1 MIISGIYLPYLFL
14 KKKDHSRLWLSE
26 KFFQVSWK
34 NGIGESWRKVETGI
48 AEEGGGESQSLERF
62 SSLKNEIELFAWA
75 TMFMWKNR
83 RHIWKKNPWSKW
95 WWACSKM
102 PFNFKSR
109 IFSRKGDCNTQA
121 TIIYKINKALIIRHI

>member
-83 RHIWKKNPWSKW
+83 RYIWKKKSLEQMMV
-95 WWACSKM
+95 SL
-102 PFNFKSR
+102 FKNA
-109 IFSRKGDCNTQA
+109 FQF
-121 TIIYKINKALIIRHI
+121 